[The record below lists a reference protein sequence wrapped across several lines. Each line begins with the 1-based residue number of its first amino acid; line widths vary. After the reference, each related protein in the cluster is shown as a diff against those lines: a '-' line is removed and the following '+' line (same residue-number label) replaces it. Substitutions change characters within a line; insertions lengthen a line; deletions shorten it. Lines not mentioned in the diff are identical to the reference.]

1 LNLTTASIRRTLRN
15 STADLSQFTFDVQA
29 FLADYPTSPRS
40 LYRIELVLE
49 EIVTNVVRH
58 GFGARDE
65 SSMEVCL
72 AMEDGYVR
80 LEFLDEGIAFNP
92 LQAAPDAIAGTMQE
106 ILVGGRGLQ
115 LVRSIVESAQ
125 YRRDNGK
132 NHLTLLISRNA

>member
-1 LNLTTASIRRTLRN
+1 
-15 STADLSQFTFDVQA
+15 
-29 FLADYPTSPRS
+29 
-40 LYRIELVLE
+40 
-49 EIVTNVVRH
+49 
-58 GFGARDE
+58 
-65 SSMEVCL
+65 
-72 AMEDGYVR
+72 MEDGYVR